1 MILQLEK
8 NEQLG
13 KDIIIMSSILKTL
26 NLVRNQALEL
36 VHIQDMLESLM
47 LVNSDQKNLL
57 KLLGRLLLRKVENL
71 RLDQRLENL
80 KL

>member
-1 MILQLEK
+1 MIPQLEK